1 MCIYIIIICRVFRC
15 IQMYSDVFRCIQ
27 MYSNVFKCIQMY
39 SNSNVFK
46 CIQMYSGVFRCIQVY
61 SDVFRCIQMYSD
73 VFKCIPISLKL
84 LSLEIE
90 TFIFLTY
97 KQHVTINNQKVDIDI
112 DCSKEWF

>member
-1 MCIYIIIICRVFRC
+1 
-15 IQMYSDVFRCIQ
+15 
-27 MYSNVFKCIQMY
+27 
-39 SNSNVFK
+39 
-46 CIQMYSGVFRCIQVY
+46 
-61 SDVFRCIQMYSD
+61 MYSD